1 VLSRGTEKQELARK
15 LGAEECIDTS
25 RQDPVKELR
34 NMGGAR
40 VILCLAPDG
49 KAIGELVG
57 GLGRGGELVI
67 VSYAGQPMTVAP
79 ALRMRGEQSIRG
91 WVGGNMAD
99 TLRFSVLSK
108 VVPMVEV
115 FPLEQAAVAF
125 QKMMSA
131 KVHFR
136 SVLKMHD

>member
-1 VLSRGTEKQELARK
+1 
-15 LGAEECIDTS
+15 
-25 RQDPVKELR
+25 
-34 NMGGAR
+34 MGGAR

-79 ALRMRGEQSIRG
+79 ALLMRGGQSIRG